1 MHLHKALR
9 RYRLTLPTTAPPAAD
24 LAGVS
29 DTDLAPWEEL
39 GSGKWDPKALFTLDV
54 DAIRNDPDANHAE
67 HAVIGLLGAA
77 A

>member
-1 MHLHKALR
+1 M
-9 RYRLTLPTTAPPAAD
+9 
-24 LAGVS
+24 S